1 MEAPAWL
8 AQLTSGVGITP
19 KKIVA
24 AAHRMQ
30 GTMIAMQRVP
40 LGGAVAPSASSSASG
55 EPPAI
60 AGAGSAAGRIHI
72 AAMTRR

>member
-1 MEAPAWL
+1 
-8 AQLTSGVGITP
+8 
-19 KKIVA
+19 
-24 AAHRMQ
+24 
-30 GTMIAMQRVP
+30 MIARQRVP
-40 LGGAVAPSASSSASG
+40 LGGAAAPSASPSASG